1 ADRVCLISPEHVL
14 TPPDYKFSTPHG
26 QIPSVWPC
34 ELRVGSSGSKPSGY
48 TLALGRC
55 SGQSREWC
63 RGEHDFHGNFKVLRN
78 LQRQVQAGTIFT
90 ALQIAN
96 GLVMDIQSFRE
107 LPA

>member
-1 ADRVCLISPEHVL
+1 MGGPVQSRRDTMAP
-14 TPPDYKFSTPHG
+14 
-26 QIPSVWPC
+26 
-34 ELRVGSSGSKPSGY
+34 
-48 TLALGRC
+48 ARC